1 MKTYQ
6 SKTGY
11 VKRVDGTCYEAKT
24 IYLGKYD
31 KAENYEDINE
41 KEYKEYVTNQNK
53 GLQNPSID

>member
-11 VKRVDGTCYEAKT
+11 VKCIDGTCYEAKT

-41 KEYKEYVTNQNK
+41 NEYKEYVTNK
-53 GLQNPSID
+53 NPSID

>member
-11 VKRVDGTCYEAKT
+11 VKYVDGTCYEAKT

-31 KAENYEDINE
+31 KAENYSDISK
-41 KEYKEYVTNQNK
+41 KEYDKYVNDKTK
-53 GLQNPSID
+53 AM